1 MPTGQQVKQ
10 PHTGPGDPPAMTS
23 LTPSLQC
30 NKKARRSDIIL
41 LYAPKLKAL
50 DNTEQESL
58 KK

>member
-1 MPTGQQVKQ
+1 MSASDSDSVSVSNCLPRSV
-10 PHTGPGDPPAMTS
+10 
-23 LTPSLQC
+23 QC
-30 NKKARRSDIIL
+30 NKKARRSDIVL

>member
-1 MPTGQQVKQ
+1 
-10 PHTGPGDPPAMTS
+10 MTNLS
-23 LTPSLQC
+23 PSLQC